1 MRMWEPPTIPP
12 PLVVERDTGRHQHH
26 HRNKTEANG
35 FSTTSAPLPVVAPR
49 TSLMPTTDG

>member
-1 MRMWEPPTIPP
+1 VGAAHHTAA
-12 PLVVERDTGRHQHH
+12 LVVERDTGRHQHHH